1 MGVVRLVMAANWSVL
16 LPIAWP
22 ESISNQKN
30 KAAFAIATVAAIL
43 AAIVI
48 LLICKLNLPFE
59 MLRSPASQ

>member
-1 MGVVRLVMAANWSVL
+1 L

-30 KAAFAIATVAAIL
+30 KAAFAIATVAAIP